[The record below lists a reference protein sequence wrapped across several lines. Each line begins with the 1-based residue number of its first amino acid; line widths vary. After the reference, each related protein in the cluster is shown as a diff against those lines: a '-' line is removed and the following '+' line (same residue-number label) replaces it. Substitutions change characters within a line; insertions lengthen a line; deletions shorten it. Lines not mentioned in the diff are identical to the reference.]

1 MKHLIFIALAL
12 LPVAVLAGVLDDKTP
27 AYFVDRYGI
36 QKSAKNV
43 PSISYLQV
51 KRGTVAV
58 KGQFS
63 AREFRKGDLT
73 VHAVFFVP
81 SLQLASVRLQLKQK
95 WTREQVEAALEAY
108 GGSWQ
113 PVSQN
118 GIVDSWIAPDGSL
131 AINMLTWVEIQSKTI
146 VAEVAKNL
154 AAEDA
159 KRKAVPKFE

>member
-1 MKHLIFIALAL
+1 MKYLLVLLFAF
-12 LPVAVLAGVLDDKTP
+12 LPVVAHAGVLDDKTP
-27 AYFVDRYGI
+27 AYFVDRYGT
-36 QKSAKNV
+36 QKSSKNV
-43 PSISYLQV
+43 SSVPYIHV
-51 KRGTVAV
+51 KRGGVQV

-63 AREFRKGDLT
+63 NREFRKDDLI
-73 VHAVFFVP
+73 VHAVFFLP

>member
-27 AYFVDRYGI
+27 AYFVDRYGT
-36 QKSAKNV
+36 QKSSKNV
-43 PSISYLQV
+43 SSVPYIHV
-51 KRGTVAV
+51 KRGGVQV

-63 AREFRKGDLT
+63 TREFRKGDLI
-73 VHAVFFVP
+73 VHAVFFLP
-81 SLQLASVRLQLKQK
+81 SLQLASIRFQLKQK

-154 AAEDA
+154 TAEDA
-159 KRKAVPKFE
+159 KRKAIPKFD